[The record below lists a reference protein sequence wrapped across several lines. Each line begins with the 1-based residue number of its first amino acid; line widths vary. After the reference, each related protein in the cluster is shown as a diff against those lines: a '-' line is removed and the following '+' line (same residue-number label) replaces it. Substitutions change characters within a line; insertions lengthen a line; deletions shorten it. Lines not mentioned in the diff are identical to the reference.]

1 MKKKTALFNSLLLIF
16 LIFSNSQIFSQN
28 YTFQAILGG
37 PGEETY
43 SRIVDAGNNELL
55 ILNRTTSNSFG
66 DVDVMLTKLD
76 SIGKTIWTRQIGN
89 SNRNLSRYIYKTEY
103 GFLLILWTDDA
114 TRIDDWHILKLDF
127 DGNILQEKF
136 IGTDTDEEL
145 MCLVPIDDNKLVG
158 LSNSMG
164 NNGDINFSILNEQLN
179 IQLYHTF
186 QLFGSDEWIRGS
198 LISKKNN
205 VISVGVF
212 RETGTTIHKPLIM
225 NTDLNG
231 ELNSMFTFDFS
242 GISELQ
248 QLIKTKD
255 NKFLAVGYSNS
266 FGSGD
271 FDILLIKFEENGN
284 LFWVKTIGGN
294 GDDKAFD
301 IHYKSDNTLII
312 TGETSSE
319 SDNTDIFMLNIDPN
333 GALISGYTYGGE
345 GNEYYGFSDIDEN
358 DHLLI
363 TSETTSCDGTNRDIL
378 VIKTNE
384 DGIGCSNKLIESFAI
399 DSVPW
404 IKTDLTP
411 EIVADFIGT
420 SHHNVNTKSV
430 SIGNDIV
437 CFNPLKIIGETE
449 FCNSNDTLKYIT
461 EPNIILDFFNW
472 VVPEGAK
479 IISSQEDTSILVKFG
494 NKSGY
499 IYLQSEY
506 CKVIK
511 FDSLFVSINGLIPD
525 LGNDT
530 SICKNSHI
538 TLSLSSNYQE
548 YLWEDGSDDSSHIV
562 KDMGLYWVT
571 VADENGCAGSDSIA
585 ISIIEIPDLDLGP
598 DLILLDGNYCLLDA
612 GPGFNNYYWNDNST
626 GQTMRAYEEGLYWV
640 EARLNKCWAIDTI
653 LIYKEDCK
661 IIFPT
666 IVTPNGDGVGDY
678 YQIITSDVIT
688 GFEMSIYNLWG
699 VELFKTNDV
708 HFQWDGTW
716 EGTVLPSGIYVY
728 RCKYSCANNS
738 KSELMTGYI
747 EIFR

>member
-1 MKKKTALFNSLLLIF
+1 MSIKEYDSYQSLMKKKTALFNSLLLIF

-511 FDSLFVSINGLIPD
+511 FDSL
-525 LGNDT
+525 
-530 SICKNSHI
+530 
-538 TLSLSSNYQE
+538 
-548 YLWEDGSDDSSHIV
+548 
-562 KDMGLYWVT
+562 
-571 VADENGCAGSDSIA
+571 
-585 ISIIEIPDLDLGP
+585 
-598 DLILLDGNYCLLDA
+598 
-612 GPGFNNYYWNDNST
+612 
-626 GQTMRAYEEGLYWV
+626 
-640 EARLNKCWAIDTI
+640 
-653 LIYKEDCK
+653 
-661 IIFPT
+661 
-666 IVTPNGDGVGDY
+666 
-678 YQIITSDVIT
+678 
-688 GFEMSIYNLWG
+688 
-699 VELFKTNDV
+699 LF
-708 HFQWDGTW
+708 
-716 EGTVLPSGIYVY
+716 
-728 RCKYSCANNS
+728 R
-738 KSELMTGYI
+738 
-747 EIFR
+747 